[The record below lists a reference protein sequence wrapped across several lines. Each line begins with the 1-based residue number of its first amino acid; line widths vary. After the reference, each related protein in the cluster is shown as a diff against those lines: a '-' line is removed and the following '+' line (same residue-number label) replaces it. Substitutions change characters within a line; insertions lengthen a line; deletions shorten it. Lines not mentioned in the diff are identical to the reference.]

1 MLLKYF
7 SNISDLQR
15 RQFEDLEP
23 LYREWNAKIN
33 VVSRKDIDNLMLHH
47 VLHSLAIAKAF
58 EPAGAAGSTAFHPA
72 GASVLPAFE
81 PAGAGALSAFESAGA
96 GAMSAFGPA
105 GAAGSTA
112 FGSVAGGGLLPA
124 FEDGDRVLDV
134 GTGGGFPGIP
144 LAILFPGVKFT
155 LCDSVGK
162 KLIVAEAVAKALG
175 LDNVEVVHSRVED
188 LIKAQLGK
196 GQAKRRAQSKGDKQ
210 LSGDAQ
216 GVGDAQASAGAAFS
230 FVVSRAVTDLSNFLP
245 WVKGGY
251 SKGIYYLKGG
261 DVTDAP
267 LFADRGALLQEIDV
281 ALKKNGLS
289 RDNVKIFNI
298 CDAFEEEFFEQKRV
312 LFISDKKF

>member
-58 EPAGAAGSTAFHPA
+58 EPAGAAG
-72 GASVLPAFE
+72 
-81 PAGAGALSAFESAGA
+81 
-96 GAMSAFGPA
+96 
-105 GAAGSTA
+105 
-112 FGSVAGGGLLPA
+112 LPA

-162 KLIVAEAVAKALG
+162 KLIVADAVAKALG

-196 GQAKRRAQSKGDKQ
+196 
-210 LSGDAQ
+210 
-216 GVGDAQASAGAAFS
+216 AQASASAAFS

>member
-58 EPAGAAGSTAFHPA
+58 EPAGAAG
-72 GASVLPAFE
+72 LPAFE
-81 PAGAGALSAFESAGA
+81 N
-96 GAMSAFGPA
+96 
-105 GAAGSTA
+105 
-112 FGSVAGGGLLPA
+112 
-124 FEDGDRVLDV
+124 GDRVLDV

-162 KLIVAEAVAKALG
+162 KLIVADAVAKALG

-188 LIKAQLGK
+188 LIK
-196 GQAKRRAQSKGDKQ
+196 
-210 LSGDAQ
+210 
-216 GVGDAQASAGAAFS
+216 AQASAGAAFS

>member
-58 EPAGAAGSTAFHPA
+58 ES
-72 GASVLPAFE
+72 
-81 PAGAGALSAFESAGA
+81 AGAGALSAF
-96 GAMSAFGPA
+96 GPA
-105 GAAGSTA
+105 GAAA
-112 FGSVAGGGLLPA
+112 LPA

-162 KLIVAEAVAKALG
+162 KLIVADAVAKALG

-188 LIKAQLGK
+188 LIK
-196 GQAKRRAQSKGDKQ
+196 
-210 LSGDAQ
+210 
-216 GVGDAQASAGAAFS
+216 AQASAGAAFS

>member
-15 RQFEDLEP
+15 RQFADLEP

-58 EPAGAAGSTAFHPA
+58 
-72 GASVLPAFE
+72 
-81 PAGAGALSAFESAGA
+81 
-96 GAMSAFGPA
+96 GPA
-105 GAAGSTA
+105 GAAG
-112 FGSVAGGGLLPA
+112 LPA

-162 KLIVAEAVAKALG
+162 KLIVADAVAKALG

-188 LIKAQLGK
+188 LIK
-196 GQAKRRAQSKGDKQ
+196 
-210 LSGDAQ
+210 
-216 GVGDAQASAGAAFS
+216 AQASAGAAFS

>member
-58 EPAGAAGSTAFHPA
+58 EPAGAAG
-72 GASVLPAFE
+72 
-81 PAGAGALSAFESAGA
+81 
-96 GAMSAFGPA
+96 
-105 GAAGSTA
+105 
-112 FGSVAGGGLLPA
+112 LPA

-162 KLIVAEAVAKALG
+162 KLIVAESVAKALG

-196 GQAKRRAQSKGDKQ
+196 SK
-210 LSGDAQ
+210 
-216 GVGDAQASAGAAFS
+216 ASAGAAFS

>member
-58 EPAGAAGSTAFHPA
+58 EPAG
-72 GASVLPAFE
+72 
-81 PAGAGALSAFESAGA
+81 
-96 GAMSAFGPA
+96 
-105 GAAGSTA
+105 
-112 FGSVAGGGLLPA
+112 GGLLPA

-162 KLIVAEAVAKALG
+162 KLIVADAVAKALG

-196 GQAKRRAQSKGDKQ
+196 AK
-210 LSGDAQ
+210 
-216 GVGDAQASAGAAFS
+216 ASAGAAFS

>member
-72 GASVLPAFE
+72 GAGALSAFE
-81 PAGAGALSAFESAGA
+81 PAGAAG
-96 GAMSAFGPA
+96 
-105 GAAGSTA
+105 
-112 FGSVAGGGLLPA
+112 LPA

-196 GQAKRRAQSKGDKQ
+196 AK
-210 LSGDAQ
+210 
-216 GVGDAQASAGAAFS
+216 ASRGGAFS